1 VTLSVVI
8 PVLNGARYLDA
19 VLAALAEQDVDEVL
33 VIDSGSRDGSAAIA
47 RARGAR
53 VIEIAPEEFSHGRT
67 RNLGAEATSGDVVC
81 FLTQDA
87 TPAPGW
93 RAALDAGFAID
104 ARVGVVYGPHLPRPD
119 TSPMIARELTEF
131 FRRRAPGGAPVR
143 ETEGYL
149 SNVNAAYRRACWEE
163 IRFQDVPYAEDQAFG
178 VDMLRAGW
186 IKVFHPGMGV
196 LHAHDYGYLDF
207 MRRYFDEYRG
217 LRETIGWLEPFRV
230 KAWLGGVR
238 RLVAGD
244 LAWMRDH
251 GWPRR
256 VRAAWTLRSAAHHGG
271 RKVFAAL
278 GSRHDRLPRRVRR
291 ALSLEQRD

>member
-1 VTLSVVI
+1 LTASVVI
-8 PVLNGARYLDA
+8 PVRDGARYLDE
-19 VLAALAEQDVDEVL
+19 VLTALDGADVL
-33 VIDSGSRDGSAAIA
+33 VIDSGSRDGSQAIA
-47 RARGAR
+47 RAHGVRLL
-53 VIEIAPEEFSHGRT
+53 EIAPEEFGHGRT
-67 RNLGAEATSGDVVC
+67 RNLGASETSGDVIC

-87 TPAPGW
+87 TPLPGW
-93 RAALDAGFAID
+93 LDAILEPFAD
-104 ARVGVVYGPHLPRPD
+104 PQVGAVYGPHVPREE

-131 FRRRAPGGAPVR
+131 FHRRAPDGAPVR

-186 IKVFHPGMGV
+186 IKVFHPGARV
-196 LHAHDYGYLDF
+196 LHAHDYRYRDF

-217 LRETIGWLEPFRV
+217 LRETTGWLEPFRV

-244 LAWMRDH
+244 LAWMRAR

-256 VRAAWTLRSAAHHGG
+256 RRAAWTFRAAAHHGG
-271 RKVFAAL
+271 RKVFSAL
-278 GSRHDRLPRRVRR
+278 GSRHDRLPRRLRR
-291 ALSLEQRD
+291 ALSLERRS

>member
-1 VTLSVVI
+1 LTVSVVI
-8 PVLNGARYLDA
+8 PVRDGARYLDE
-19 VLAALAEQDVDEVL
+19 VLEALAGQEVL
-33 VIDSGSRDGSAAIA
+33 VIDSGSIDGSQDIV
-47 RARGAR
+47 RAHGVRLL
-53 VIEIAPEEFSHGRT
+53 EIPPREFGHGRT
-67 RNLGAEATSGDVVC
+67 RNLGAEQTTGEIIC

-87 TPAPGW
+87 TPPPGW
-93 RAALDAGFAID
+93 LDAILEGFALDPK
-104 ARVGVVYGPHLPRPD
+104 VGVVYGPHLPRAE

-131 FRRRAPGGAPVR
+131 FHRRAPDGCPVFER
-143 ETEGYL
+143 ESEYI
-149 SNVNAAYRRACWEE
+149 SNVNAAYRRTCWEE

-186 IKVFHPGMGV
+186 LKVFHPGAGV
-196 LHAHDYGYLDF
+196 LHAHDYAYLDF

-244 LAWMRDH
+244 LAWMRAR

-256 VRAAWTLRSAAHHGG
+256 ARAAWTLRSAAHHGG
-271 RKVFAAL
+271 RKIFAAL
-278 GSRHDRLPRRVRR
+278 GSRHDRLPRRARR